1 MDAFG
6 EYDIPKGRVLVAKL
20 GLDGHDRGV
29 KVVARILRDAGF
41 EVIYTGLRQTPAK
54 VVAAAVDEDVD
65 AIGLSMLSG
74 AHLALVP
81 PVVELLREQGLTTPV
96 VVRGI
101 IPERDVPVLE
111 AAGVAAILAPGA
123 SSAEVVATI
132 ESVIAANSGV

>member
-6 EYDIPKGRVLVAKL
+6 EYDVPKGRVLVAKL

-74 AHLALVP
+74 AHLAL
-81 PVVELLREQGLTTPV
+81 
-96 VVRGI
+96 
-101 IPERDVPVLE
+101 
-111 AAGVAAILAPGA
+111 
-123 SSAEVVATI
+123 
-132 ESVIAANSGV
+132 